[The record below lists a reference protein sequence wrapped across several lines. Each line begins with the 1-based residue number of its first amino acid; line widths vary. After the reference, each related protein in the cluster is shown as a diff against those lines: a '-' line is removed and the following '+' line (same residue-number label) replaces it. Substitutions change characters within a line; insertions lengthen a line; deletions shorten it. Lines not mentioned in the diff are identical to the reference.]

1 MQLHLLYQEI
11 SKVILRA
18 FDVDLKFLKI
28 ENRQISWIHIYL
40 PNSCVALDVAIPFV
54 FIVLIT
60 LSVIG
65 PLLFAKPR

>member
-1 MQLHLLYQEI
+1 MSTGY
-11 SKVILRA
+11 A
-18 FDVDLKFLKI
+18 
-28 ENRQISWIHIYL
+28 HIYL